1 MRDAVV
7 TGKAVEQLP
16 AQSSACCGL
25 NQTSAWSK
33 AAFRAA
39 QRQDRWALRKARPR
53 LLQTA
58 TRPASSAPPPRSIA
72 LP

>member
-25 NQTSAWSK
+25 NQTSAKPGQGVIAEEPIGWIHFPRHQTPL
-33 AAFRAA
+33 FRLA
-39 QRQDRWALRKARPR
+39 QFG
-53 LLQTA
+53 
-58 TRPASSAPPPRSIA
+58 TR
-72 LP
+72 